1 MVGIFIIVINVNLW
15 LWRSNV
21 VFEIYEKVFKNR
33 DEVVKE
39 VIFNVME

>member
-15 LWRSNV
+15 LWRRNV

-33 DEVVKE
+33 EEVVKE
-39 VIFNVME
+39 VILNVKD